1 MSEAK
6 MIPLSEFHLLGERE
20 KMFLEVFSIGGI
32 STMQDHLPRTMNLSE
47 GDDIIVSVIIASR
60 KSEFFATLEAIN
72 VRSADETVDGILSK
86 MHMMLGDELGWADSI
101 AGAVSIMAGIVPEEA
116 DFHFHESEGVVGLFT
131 ETYGFYVVRTGH
143 ALSADPNALNL
154 PSVPPTVKH

>member
-1 MSEAK
+1 
-6 MIPLSEFHLLGERE
+6 
-20 KMFLEVFSIGGI
+20 MFLEVFSIGGI

-47 GDDIIVSVIIASR
+47 GDDIIVSVVIASR

-86 MHMMLGDELGWADSI
+86 MHMMLGGELGWADSI
-101 AGAVSIMAGIVPEEA
+101 AGAVSIMAGIVPEKA

-131 ETYGFYVVRTGH
+131 ETCGFYV
-143 ALSADPNALNL
+143 
-154 PSVPPTVKH
+154 

>member
-6 MIPLSEFHLLGERE
+6 MIPLSEFHHLGERE

-32 STMQDHLPRTMNLSE
+32 RTMQDHLPRTMNLSE

-86 MHMMLGDELGWADSI
+86 MHMMLGGELGWADSI

-143 ALSADPNALNL
+143 ALAADPNALNI

>member
-101 AGAVSIMAGIVPEEA
+101 AGAVSIMAGIVICSY
-116 DFHFHESEGVVGLFT
+116 HST
-131 ETYGFYVVRTGH
+131 
-143 ALSADPNALNL
+143 
-154 PSVPPTVKH
+154 

>member
-86 MHMMLGDELGWADSI
+86 MHMMLGESSVGQTPLLGRFRLWR
-101 AGAVSIMAGIVPEEA
+101 VSCRKKPTSTSMSLKGWSGCSRKP
-116 DFHFHESEGVVGLFT
+116 
-131 ETYGFYVVRTGH
+131 TG
-143 ALSADPNALNL
+143 S
-154 PSVPPTVKH
+154 TW

>member
-1 MSEAK
+1 
-6 MIPLSEFHLLGERE
+6 
-20 KMFLEVFSIGGI
+20 MFLVVFSIGGI
-32 STMQDHLPRTMNLSE
+32 STMQDHLPRTMNLPE

-154 PSVPPTVKH
+154 PSVSPTVKH